1 MHHMWFYP
9 LLEWGIQSILRPCR
23 LLAVPLPSN
32 SLKSCP
38 AMSLNITD
46 VLLFLNS
53 DGIFTLVIDVI
64 KYRVAT
70 ECRLAR
76 LETMMIF

>member
-1 MHHMWFYP
+1 
-9 LLEWGIQSILRPCR
+9 
-23 LLAVPLPSN
+23 
-32 SLKSCP
+32 
-38 AMSLNITD
+38 MSLNITD

-53 DGIFTLVIDVI
+53 DGIPTLVIDVI